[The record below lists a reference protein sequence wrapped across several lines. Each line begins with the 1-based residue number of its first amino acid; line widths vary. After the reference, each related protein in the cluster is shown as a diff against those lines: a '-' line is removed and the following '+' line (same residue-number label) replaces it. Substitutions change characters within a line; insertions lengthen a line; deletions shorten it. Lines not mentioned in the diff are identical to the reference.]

1 VNAVGRAY
9 GVCLGEGGNLH
20 DLSLPRAA
28 PDSRLEGSVRFDDE
42 DGIPVKIAVLAK
54 EVPDTWG
61 DRSID
66 PVTKRVVR
74 GKDVVIDE
82 INEKAIEAALLVKEA
97 NPGSELTVVTM
108 GPKSALEVLRKGL
121 AMGADGAIHIVDDGL
136 AGSDAVQT
144 SAALAAALAPRGFD
158 LVVTGNESTDG
169 RTAAV
174 PAMLAER
181 LGVAQL
187 TFLRTLGVD
196 GSEVSGERTTED
208 GHIDVSAALPAVVSV
223 TEQIAEARYPN
234 FKGIM
239 AAKKKPVETITLS
252 DLGISSAD
260 AGGAHSWSVV
270 ETVTPRPPREGG
282 SVITD
287 DGTAGTQIADY
298 LAAAKLI

>member
-1 VNAVGRAY
+1 M
-9 GVCLGEGGNLH
+9 
-20 DLSLPRAA
+20 
-28 PDSRLEGSVRFDDE
+28 
-42 DGIPVKIAVLAK
+42 KIAVLVK

-61 DRSID
+61 DRRID
-66 PVTKRVVR
+66 PATKRVVR

-82 INEKAIEAALLVKEA
+82 INEKAVEAALLVKEA
-97 NPGSELTVVTM
+97 NSGSTLTVVTM
-108 GPKSALEVLRKGL
+108 GPKSALDALRKGL
-121 AMGADGAIHIVDDGL
+121 AMGADDAIHIVDDGL

-144 SAALAAALAPRGFD
+144 SAALAAALAPRAFD
-158 LVVTGNESTDG
+158 LVITGNESTDG

-187 TFLRTLGVD
+187 TFLRTLTVT
-196 GSEVSGERTTED
+196 GSEVGGDRLTED
-208 GHIDVSAALPAVVSV
+208 GHLEVSAGLPALVSV

-239 AAKKKPVETITLS
+239 GAKKKPVETLAIS
-252 DLGISSAD
+252 DLGISSGD
-260 AGGAHSWSVV
+260 AGGANSWSVV

-282 SVITD
+282 TVITD

-298 LAAAKLI
+298 LATAKLI

>member
-1 VNAVGRAY
+1 
-9 GVCLGEGGNLH
+9 
-20 DLSLPRAA
+20 
-28 PDSRLEGSVRFDDE
+28 
-42 DGIPVKIAVLAK
+42 
-54 EVPDTWG
+54 
-61 DRSID
+61 
-66 PVTKRVVR
+66 
-74 GKDVVIDE
+74 
-82 INEKAIEAALLVKEA
+82 
-97 NPGSELTVVTM
+97 M
-108 GPKSALEVLRKGL
+108 GPKSALEVLRRGL
-121 AMGADGAIHIVDDGL
+121 AMGADNAIHIVDDGL

-144 SAALAAALAPRGFD
+144 SAALAAALKPRDFD

-187 TFLRTLGVD
+187 TFLRTLSVTGPQA
-196 GSEVSGERTTED
+196 SGERMTED

-239 AAKKKPVETITLS
+239 AAKKKPVETVTLS
-252 DLGISSAD
+252 ELGISSDD

-287 DGTAGTQIADY
+287 GGTAGAQIADY
-298 LAAAKLI
+298 LATAKLI